1 MMEIKKVACT
11 IAIATVMGGYT
22 TLSLSPKASLE
33 AGCPQ
38 AVMPVHSEHLPE
50 PIPQPP
56 SIGVHIVAA
65 STVSGSVVYTVAN
78 GGTLAGSFAI
88 PISVPR

>member
-1 MMEIKKVACT
+1 MEIKTVACT
-11 IAIATVMGGYT
+11 IAIATVMGGYV

-33 AGCPQ
+33 AGFPQ

-56 SIGVHIVAA
+56 SMGVHIVAA
-65 STVSGSVVYTVAN
+65 STVSGSLIYTIAS
-78 GGTLAGSFAI
+78 GGSIAGSVSI
-88 PISVPR
+88 PK